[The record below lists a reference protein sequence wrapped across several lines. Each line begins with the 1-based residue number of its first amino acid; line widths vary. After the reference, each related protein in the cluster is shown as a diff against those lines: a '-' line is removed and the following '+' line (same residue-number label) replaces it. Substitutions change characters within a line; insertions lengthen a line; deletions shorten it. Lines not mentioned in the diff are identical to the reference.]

1 MNIIFAIDGGLGKN
15 IMGTAVLAAIRKQY
29 KKANIIV
36 VSGHKD
42 VFLNNPNVNEVLK
55 NSSHIYKN
63 YLQNDDCKVFIADPY
78 HTSDYIT
85 ESNHLIKIWCDMFNI
100 EYNGEMPELFL
111 SEVEKQYFEPF
122 YKLDKPIM
130 AIQPNGGNASQ
141 SQKYS
146 WVRDIPSLV
155 VEEIIEHYKKDYSI
169 VHVKQK
175 DQITY
180 KYTRGALDS
189 FRSIAIMLLLSKK
202 RLFIDSSAM
211 HIATALNLPSV
222 VTWVGTNPKVFGY
235 KIHTNITANLG
246 NKPLDLN
253 HAFYKKLQLVEDISK
268 IPYHNLN
275 NIFDTSVIINELEKI
290 PGSGRAINQI

>member
-15 IMGTAVLAAIRKQY
+15 IMGTAVLAAMRKQY
-29 KKANIIV
+29 KTANIIV
-36 VSGHKD
+36 IGSHPD
-42 VFLNNPNVNEVLK
+42 VFLNNPNVNEILK

-63 YLQNDDCKVFIADPY
+63 YLQNDDSKVFIADPY

-111 SEVEKQYFEPF
+111 SEAEKQYFEPF

-130 AIQPNGGNASQ
+130 AIQPNGGHASQ

-155 VEEIIEHYKKDYSI
+155 VEEVIEHYKKDYLI
-169 VHVKQK
+169 LHIKGK
-175 DQITY
+175 DQTIY
-180 KYTRGALDS
+180 KDTRGALDG
-189 FRSIAIMLLLSKK
+189 FRSIAIMLSLSEK
-202 RLFIDSSAM
+202 RLLIDSSAM
-211 HIATALNLPSV
+211 HIAAALNLPSV

-235 KIHTNITANLG
+235 RMHTNIIANKSD
-246 NKPLDLN
+246 KPLDLN
-253 HAFYKKLQLVEDISK
+253 HSFYKKVGLAEDLSK
-268 IPYHNLN
+268 IPYENLN
-275 NIFDTSVIINELEKI
+275 NIFDANVIITELNK
-290 PGSGRAINQI
+290 Q